1 MDLNSDTIKY
11 LHKAQAICSKSE
23 KCESDIETYLAKFE
37 LSEDDIGRII
47 TELISEKYIDNARY
61 AKFYVNDKFKFNKW
75 GKTKIRYSLRQKQI
89 DDYIINNALLQV
101 DDDVYLETL
110 KSVLKQKYC
119 SIKKSNEDVK
129 MKLALLRF
137 GISRGFEYGLIMNI
151 INDL

>member
-23 KCESDIETYLAKFE
+23 KCESDIIKYLIKFD
-37 LSEDDIGRII
+37 LSEDDIGQIVK
-47 TELISEKYIDNARY
+47 ELISEKYIDNSRY

-89 DDYIINNALLQV
+89 DDYIINNVLLQI
-101 DDDVYLETL
+101 DDDVYLDTL
-110 KSVLKQKYC
+110 KSILEQKYC
-119 SIKKSNEDVK
+119 TIKKSNDDVK
-129 MKLALLRF
+129 TKLVLLRF

-151 INDL
+151 INEF